1 MYSAICPFLFQD
13 HLQKE
18 NTFVISLLTGKKKPI
33 FACRTIFQYFIARH
47 WLKSLKEFFLLEK
60 NASLVIK
67 AFSNQHS
74 DLENKVD
81 YSCDKMI

>member
-1 MYSAICPFLFQD
+1 MYLAIRPFLFQD

-18 NTFVISLLTGKKKPI
+18 NTFVISLLTGKKSI
-33 FACRTIFQYFIARH
+33 FACRTSFQYFIAWH

>member
-1 MYSAICPFLFQD
+1 MTL
-13 HLQKE
+13 
-18 NTFVISLLTGKKKPI
+18 VKKPQRV
-33 FACRTIFQYFIARH
+33 FSFG
-47 WLKSLKEFFLLEK
+47 K

-81 YSCDKMI
+81 YSCDKMIYFKQMKMKRRRKKKKIKQAKKKKKIKMI